1 MKPKGNKGRCKSK
14 AAEKPSPDTK
24 WLQEVDDCTPQR
36 EGEAIILGHSPNKP
50 KEGSLALTMQA
61 WSKEF
66 AQIKAES

>member
-24 WLQEVDDCTPQR
+24 WLQEVESCTSQR
-36 EGEAIILGHSPNKP
+36 EGETIILGHSPNKP
-50 KEGSLALTMQA
+50 KENSLASTMQA
-61 WSKEF
+61 WSKEL